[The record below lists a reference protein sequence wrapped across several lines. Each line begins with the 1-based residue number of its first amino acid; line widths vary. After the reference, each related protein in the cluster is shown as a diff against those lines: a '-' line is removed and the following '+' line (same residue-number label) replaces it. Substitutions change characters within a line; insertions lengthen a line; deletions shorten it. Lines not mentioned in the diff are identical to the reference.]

1 MLAGRPLLALL
12 SVGVFAGGASLF
24 LHRQGVVP
32 DPLALG
38 ALPVALVAGLLC
50 VLALAYLALLG
61 LALSLRERA

>member
-1 MLAGRPLLALL
+1 MVAGRPLLALL

-24 LHRQGVVP
+24 LHRQGIVP

-38 ALPVALVAGLLC
+38 ALPGAGIAALLC
-50 VLALAYLALLG
+50 ALALAYLALLG